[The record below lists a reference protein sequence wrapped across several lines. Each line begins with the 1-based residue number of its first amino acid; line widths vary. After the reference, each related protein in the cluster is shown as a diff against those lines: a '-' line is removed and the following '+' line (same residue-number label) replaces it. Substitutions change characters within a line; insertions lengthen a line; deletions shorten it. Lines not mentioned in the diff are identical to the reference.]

1 MFWLVGGC
9 ICCVIYFFF
18 FFSSRRRHT
27 RLQGDWSS
35 DVCSSDLTRS
45 QAHVDNFWRAI
56 EEKGRGSTG
65 PAGRHRSELRLTTK
79 TEFDHGRHGPGCATS
94 KALPRNHGSSE
105 NQRGR
110 PSNAAGPFGR
120 L

>member
-1 MFWLVGGC
+1 MAGTLSFPAGKATADSVA
-9 ICCVIYFFF
+9 
-18 FFSSRRRHT
+18 RRLH
-27 RLQGDWSS
+27 
-35 DVCSSDLTRS
+35 TRS